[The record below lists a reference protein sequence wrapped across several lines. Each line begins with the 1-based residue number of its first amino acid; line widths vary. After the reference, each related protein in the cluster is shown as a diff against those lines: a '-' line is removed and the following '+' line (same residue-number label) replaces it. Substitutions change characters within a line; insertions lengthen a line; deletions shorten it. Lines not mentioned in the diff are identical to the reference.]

1 MTEHVSAKLLD
12 EGADHKKP
20 RREDGPEPM
29 VAVLSAA
36 QIEELRKIKNRA
48 KKQSKKENKSEAKA
62 LTEAANRLDEVAFIE
77 AKAVSE
83 EEERHGVEAASKKAK
98 V

>member
-1 MTEHVSAKLLD
+1 M
-12 EGADHKKP
+12 
-20 RREDGPEPM
+20 
-29 VAVLSAA
+29 SAA

-48 KKQSKKENKSEAKA
+48 RKTSKKEKKSEAKA
-62 LTEAANRLDEVAFIE
+62 LTEAANRLDEVAFFE
-77 AKAVSE
+77 AKATTE

>member
-1 MTEHVSAKLLD
+1 MK
-12 EGADHKKP
+12 GAEHKKP

-36 QIEELRKIKNRA
+36 QIEELRKIKNSARKA
-48 KKQSKKENKSEAKA
+48 SKKEKKSEAKA
-62 LTEAANRLDEVAFIE
+62 LTEAANRLDEVAFNE
-77 AKAVSE
+77 AKAATE
-83 EEERHGVEAASKKAK
+83 EEERHGVEAASKKAN